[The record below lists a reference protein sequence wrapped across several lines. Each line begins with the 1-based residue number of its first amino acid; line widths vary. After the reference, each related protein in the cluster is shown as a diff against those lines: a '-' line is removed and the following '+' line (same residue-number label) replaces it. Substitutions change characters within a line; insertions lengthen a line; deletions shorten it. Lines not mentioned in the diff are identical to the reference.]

1 MADDFLS
8 KKKDTGPILDLSKAA
23 VNSKEDFRKL
33 FDKVPDYKIRPV
45 KVRQEEIK
53 IREKHK
59 DFKFKTGK
67 KDLKVLKETYNFQE
81 PVPPEMLS
89 IKLEDLY
96 PVPIDWRMLTT
107 LRPKSKVDED
117 YFSRL
122 VELGKSQLKTAIRD
136 KRLALAES
144 SIRKTKNKSGVIETR
159 AICCIECGEEFCEG
173 KTCGL
178 FQYESFSRVSVE
190 QKNKKIE
197 PTQSTEQKSKKKLKR
212 RSRSKTKSKRRNK
225 SKSPLKSASRK
236 SDKK

>member
-8 KKKDTGPILDLSKAA
+8 KKKDTGPILDLSKAV

-59 DFKFKTGK
+59 DFKFKTDK

-81 PVPPEMLS
+81 PVPPEMLG

-117 YFSRL
+117 YFSR
-122 VELGKSQLKTAIRD
+122 
-136 KRLALAES
+136 
-144 SIRKTKNKSGVIETR
+144 
-159 AICCIECGEEFCEG
+159 
-173 KTCGL
+173 
-178 FQYESFSRVSVE
+178 
-190 QKNKKIE
+190 
-197 PTQSTEQKSKKKLKR
+197 
-212 RSRSKTKSKRRNK
+212 
-225 SKSPLKSASRK
+225 
-236 SDKK
+236 